1 MRITKVLTTIATALA
16 LLIIPAAA
24 QARDRDHDGL
34 PDKWE
39 KRHHLSTKAK
49 SANGDPD
56 RDRVDNRNELREG
69 TNPRRRDSDR
79 DGRPDGREDRDR
91 DRLNN
96 AAEDATGND
105 PADPDTDNDGVRDG
119 AEQAGTIK
127 AIEGSLV
134 TIDLANGDSITGELT
149 DATELTCE
157 SEGQAEKSQARHR
170 RGRGRGA
177 RSASEEGGQGDT
189 PGDGPGDTPGDGAG
203 DGTGDEPGDDNGGDN
218 GDDQGDDNGGDQ
230 GDDNGGETG
239 GDDPGAGADAHAC
252 PPGAL
257 RVGARVREASLD
269 LGPDGGIWTEISLL
283 RG

>member
-1 MRITKVLTTIATALA
+1 MRTTKLLTTIAAALA

-105 PADPDTDNDGVRDG
+105 PADLDTDNDGVRDG

-134 TIDLANGDSITGELT
+134 TIDLANGDSIAGEVN

-170 RGRGRGA
+170 RGRGRRA
-177 RSASEEGGQGDT
+177 QSASEEDDL
-189 PGDGPGDTPGDGAG
+189 PGDGPGDGSGDEPGDGAG
-203 DGTGDEPGDDNGGDN
+203 DEPGDGADDRPGDDA
-218 GDDQGDDNGGDQ
+218 GDDQGN
-230 GDDNGGETG
+230 DNGGEAD
-239 GDDPGAGADAHAC
+239 GDGPGAGADAHAC

-269 LGPDGGIWTEISLL
+269 LGPDGGVWTEISLL